1 MSNNFIV
8 IFRALGSFS
17 NNELE
22 KALTKTKYN
31 ILTLPILKIKKI
43 NTEPIET
50 RNAQA
55 ALVTSSNGL
64 FFFSQL
70 SKDRVIKLYTIGN
83 VSKVLAEKFG
93 YKNVIDCQGDSVK
106 MFNVIKNNMIKE
118 NGPIIYVGAQHI
130 SLDLPKMLRD
140 IGYEVK
146 RYIVYK
152 TEEVK
157 KIDEKFFNL
166 IKLNRVKWTVLMSK
180 KGATNFNK
188 IIKNDI
194 SYKYFYNI
202 RFACLSEKIARV
214 LSDEIKLKY
223 FPKNTT
229 LSALRDVILKNE

>member
-1 MSNNFIV
+1 MVNNFIV

-17 NNELE
+17 NIELE
-22 KALTKTKYN
+22 KILTNTNYN

-50 RNAQA
+50 NNVQA
-55 ALVTSSNGL
+55 ALVTSANGL

-70 SKDRVIKLYTIGN
+70 SKDRAIKLFTIGN
-83 VSKVLAEKFG
+83 VSGVLAKKFG

-106 MFNVIKNNMIKE
+106 MFKVVKKNMIRE
-118 NGPIIYVGAQHI
+118 NGPIIYVGAQYI

-146 RYIVYK
+146 RYVVYK

-194 SYKYFYNI
+194 NHKYIYNI
-202 RFACLSEKIARV
+202 KFACLSEKIARV
-214 LSDEIKLKY
+214 LSNEIKFKF
-223 FPKNTT
+223 FPKNPT
-229 LSALRDVILKNE
+229 LTELRDVILKNE